1 MGIGDRRDGL
11 ASRFAAKIRGASGLT
26 KEDLAHSANPL
37 LLFLVHPLIGAKF
50 DEDNHSQNNDQK
62 SSHDHR
68 NVSNG
73 QGGIAFGT
81 RHGWEL
87 MEEWIQGI
95 LIQRCEK
102 LIPNQQ

>member
-11 ASRFAAKIRGASGLT
+11 ESRFAMQIRGASGLT

-37 LLFLVHPLIGAKF
+37 LLFLVHPLIRAKF
-50 DEDNHSQNNDQK
+50 DEDNHSQSKNEK
-62 SSHDHR
+62 RSHDHR
-68 NVSNG
+68 YVSIG

-87 MEEWIQGI
+87 MEEGIQGI
-95 LIQRCEK
+95 NSAL
-102 LIPNQQ
+102 